1 MLRLSLFTRGHWQ
14 YWKKPLETITPRVA
28 TSLANMADLYK
39 KIGKEDEAKRLEER
53 AEGIRSR
60 NQ

>member
-1 MLRLSLFTRGHWQ
+1 MPRLSPFS
-14 YWKKPLETITPRVA
+14 ITGNKGKRPHPDVA